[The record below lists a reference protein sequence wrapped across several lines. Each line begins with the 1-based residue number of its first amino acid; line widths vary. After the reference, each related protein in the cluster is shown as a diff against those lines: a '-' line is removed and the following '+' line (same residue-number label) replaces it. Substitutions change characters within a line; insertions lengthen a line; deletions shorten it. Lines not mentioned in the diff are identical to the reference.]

1 MMGRLLRF
9 IHKRFKSEKKK
20 MTGDEIQKFA
30 FKVAAQLPKTEL
42 DYPFGEDISVYKV
55 MDKMFLLSSSLQGNK
70 IINLKVQP
78 DHGEMLR
85 DMYASIR
92 TGYHMNKRHWISIY
106 ESEQITP
113 ELIKDLVQS
122 SYELVVN
129 KLTKAQ
135 KQVLAIHRQIK

>member
-1 MMGRLLRF
+1 
-9 IHKRFKSEKKK
+9 

-30 FKVAAQLPKTEL
+30 FEVAAQLPKTDL

-55 MDKMFLLSSSLQGNK
+55 MDKMFLLSSSLQGDK

-85 DMYASIR
+85 DTYPSIR
-92 TGYHMNKRHWISIY
+92 VGYHMNKKHWISVY
-106 ESEQITP
+106 AGDLITP
-113 ELIKDLVQS
+113 ELIKDLVQN

-135 KQVLAIHRQIK
+135 KQVLDIHRQIK